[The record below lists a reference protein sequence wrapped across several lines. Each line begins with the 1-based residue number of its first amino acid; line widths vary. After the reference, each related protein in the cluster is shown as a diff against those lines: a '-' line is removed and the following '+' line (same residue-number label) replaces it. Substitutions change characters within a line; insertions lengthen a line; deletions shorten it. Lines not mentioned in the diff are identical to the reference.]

1 MTEQNKEKEGFN
13 KFLLLWSGEFISAI
27 GSGLTSFGLGI
38 FVYKLTGN
46 ATSMTLV
53 TLLGFLPSLLLS
65 APSGVLADRYDR
77 RLLMILGDSLS
88 AIGIVL
94 ILVFILINQINL
106 AVICIGVFI
115 SSVFSSLMAPAYKA
129 TVSDLL
135 TKEQYAKAS
144 GLVQIADSSKYLIA
158 PLLAGFLLT
167 ISDIKLLLIIDIST
181 FFITVS
187 TTTYVRKGLVSKKS
201 EVKTRMI
208 KDLVDGWKYL
218 SSKKGVLIL
227 LVVTSIINFFMGFIQ
242 TLSIPMVLAIT
253 NEAALGTLETIITCG
268 MLVSSILIGSLKIK
282 GNYVRMLWIA
292 LAANGIAMF
301 LYGSRPNLIFITITG
316 FLFFATLPF
325 ANTSI
330 ECLIRSN
337 IDNEMQGRAWG
348 LITIISE
355 LGCVFSYA
363 IGGPLVDFIFT
374 PGLKENG
381 FLANSVG
388 RFWGTGDGRGC
399 GFLISICG
407 ILIVVMALI
416 LSKQK
421 KVRELEDAVVLTSDK
436 KE

>member
-1 MTEQNKEKEGFN
+1 
-13 KFLLLWSGEFISAI
+13 WSGEFISAI

-46 ATSMTLV
+46 AISMTLV

-363 IGGPLVDFIFT
+363 IGGPLADFIFT
-374 PGLKENG
+374 PGLSENG
-381 FLANSVG
+381 FLADNVG

>member
-1 MTEQNKEKEGFN
+1 
-13 KFLLLWSGEFISAI
+13 
-27 GSGLTSFGLGI
+27 
-38 FVYKLTGN
+38 
-46 ATSMTLV
+46 MTLV
-53 TLLGFLPSLLLS
+53 TLLGLLPSLLLS

-337 IDNEMQGRAWG
+337 IDNELQGRAWG

-363 IGGPLVDFIFT
+363 MGGPLADFIFT
-374 PGLKENG
+374 PGLSENG
-381 FLANSVG
+381 FLADNVG
-388 RFWGTGDGRGC
+388 RFWGTIDGRGC

>member
-13 KFLLLWSGEFISAI
+13 KFLLLWIGEFISAI

-167 ISDIKLLLIIDIST
+167 ISDIRLLLIIDIST

-218 SSKKGVLIL
+218 SSKKGVLVL
-227 LVVTSIINFFMGFIQ
+227 LIVTSIINFFMGFIQ

-348 LITIISE
+348 LIAIISE

-374 PGLKENG
+374 PGLSENG

-421 KVRELEDAVVLTSDK
+421 KVRELEDAVVVAGDK